1 MDLKRIIFD
10 IKNAE
15 LQFRL
20 AVTVRLANVLDQQSL
35 EAPTRWSHGKHTVN
49 YEEIALTKEQA
60 DIASDYLER
69 TATYLMS
76 ITIKDALK
84 DVYGD
89 PKNHSDNR
97 IVAAYQISRLIRNA
111 FAHSPIEPKWS
122 IDPNCR
128 DKQFAIAD
136 VIFLNTK
143 GLHGKKFDWRHY
155 GGLLAIFRLSKFVR
169 IDLFGDSDTG
179 KNRKIAKPRREIIQ
193 QGNLILTQVDKIPDG
208 AKLLSQGKTVDLG
221 DGHSLSIIPDEA
233 PE

>member
-1 MDLKRIIFD
+1 
-10 IKNAE
+10 
-15 LQFRL
+15 
-20 AVTVRLANVLDQQSL
+20 
-35 EAPTRWSHGKHTVN
+35 VN